1 MKNVLS
7 LLSMLS
13 ASIIAQTNSWEDKF
27 MAAMNDPKGVSILV
41 EIQQKQFET
50 NSTQNGTIEIFT
62 DDHYLLDT
70 ATETVH
76 VAGDKIQTW
85 NKVTNQLIIDQIM
98 EGDINI
104 FNLITGDFKNVVF
117 GPPIVGKNLVAMD
130 YEIPTMGYSGK
141 MTILKNG
148 QPKNIK
154 IKYGPNQSVDL
165 IVSSYTKGK
174 LVLYHTFSPRSVEV
188 IDIRE

>member
-1 MKNVLS
+1 
-7 LLSMLS
+7 MLS
-13 ASIIAQTNSWEDKF
+13 AGIMTQTNPWIEKF
-27 MAAMNDPKGVSILV
+27 IAAMNDPKGVSISV

-50 NSTQNGTIEIFT
+50 NSIQSGTIEIFT
-62 DDHYLLDT
+62 DNHYLLDT

-76 VAGDKIQTW
+76 IAGDTIQTW
-85 NKVTNQLIIDQIM
+85 NKVTNQLIIDQII
-98 EGDINI
+98 EGDMNI

-117 GPPIVGKNLVAMD
+117 GPPIVGETLVAMD
-130 YEIPTMGYSGK
+130 YDIPIMGYSGK

-165 IVSSYTKGK
+165 SVNSYTKGK
-174 LVLYHTFSPRSVEV
+174 IVLYHTFSPRAMEV
-188 IDIRE
+188 IDLRE

>member
-13 ASIIAQTNSWEDKF
+13 ASIIAQTYSWEDKF
-27 MAAMNDPKGVSILV
+27 MAAMNDPKGVSISV

-154 IKYGPNQSVDL
+154 IKYGPNQSIDL
-165 IVSSYTKGK
+165 SVSSYAKGK
-174 LVLYHTFSPRSVEV
+174 IVLYHTFNPIAVEV
-188 IDIRE
+188 IDLRE

>member
-1 MKNVLS
+1 MKNFLS

-13 ASIIAQTNSWEDKF
+13 ASNIAQTYSWEDKF
-27 MAAMNDPKGVSILV
+27 MAAMNDPKGVSISV

-50 NSTQNGTIEIFT
+50 NSIQNGTIEIFT

-76 VAGDKIQTW
+76 VARDTIQTW
-85 NKVTNQLIIDQIM
+85 NKVTNQLIIDQMI
-98 EGDINI
+98 EGEMNI

-117 GPPIVGKNLVAMD
+117 GPPIVGETLVAMD
-130 YEIPTMGYSGK
+130 YNIPIMGYSGK
-141 MTILKNG
+141 ITILKNG

-165 IVSSYTKGK
+165 SVKSYTKGEI
-174 LVLYHTFSPRSVEV
+174 VLYHTFNPIAVEV
-188 IDIRE
+188 IDLRE